1 MNILILGIGNV
12 MFSDEGIGVHLCKLL
27 EKNYTFRSDTH
38 TITFI
43 DGGTLAMQL
52 IPIIVKYDYVIVID
66 CIDAKDGNIG
76 DVYFFDYNDMPK
88 KINWSGSAHEVE
100 MLQTLQ
106 YMELMGD
113 IPKTKI
119 VGIIPKRIVPLSFE
133 ISSEIKDGVNLA
145 QKTILKYL
153 KDEFKFDIIKKDN
166 KDIQDIA
173 NLFSKGEL

>member
-76 DVYFFDYNDMPK
+76 DVYFFDYDDMPK

-166 KDIQDIA
+166 KNIQDIA

>member
-1 MNILILGIGNV
+1 MKILVLGIGNV

-52 IPIIVKYDYVIVID
+52 IPIIVKYDYAIIID

-133 ISSEIKDGVNLA
+133 ISSEIRDGVNLA
-145 QKTILKYL
+145 QKTILKHL
-153 KDEFKFDIIKKDN
+153 KDEFKFNIIKKND

>member
-1 MNILILGIGNV
+1 

-27 EKNYTFRSDTH
+27 EHNYKFKSDTH
-38 TITFI
+38 TINFI

-52 IPIIVKYDYVIVID
+52 IPIIVEYDYVIVID
-66 CIDAKDGNIG
+66 CIDAKNSNIG
-76 DVYFFDYNDMPK
+76 DVYFFNYKNMPK

-113 IPKTKI
+113 IPETKI

-133 ISSEIKDGVNLA
+133 ISKEIRNGVNLA
-145 QKTILKYL
+145 KETILNHL
-153 KDEFKFDIIKKDN
+153 KEKFKFDIIKCDD

-173 NLFSKGEL
+173 NLFSKGKL

>member
-27 EKNYTFRSDTH
+27 EKNYTFSSNTH
-38 TITFI
+38 TITFV

-52 IPIIVKYDYVIVID
+52 IPIIVKYDYVILID

-76 DVYFFDYNDMPK
+76 DVYFFDYDDMPK